1 MCSRFHSLAAALVL
15 ALAGGALAAEPALPA
30 ALRVC
35 ADPDNLPYSH
45 ADGSGF
51 ENRLAEMLAA
61 ELRLPLRY
69 EWMPL
74 RRGFV
79 RKTAG
84 AGLCDVFMGVP
95 AGFERVLTTRAYYR
109 SSYVF
114 VSRTNPPLASFED
127 PRLRRLAIGV
137 QLVGNDL
144 AATPAGHAL
153 AARGATAH
161 VEGFTVF
168 GDGPAT
174 GRMVDAIAEGRLD
187 AGVAWG
193 PQAAWFAR
201 HAPLPLAVTPAHAP
215 AELAS
220 LPCEFDI
227 AVGVKRGEGALRD
240 ALDAALARRRDDI
253 DALLAR
259 YGVPHA
265 DRPGA
270 GS

>member
-1 MCSRFHSLAAALVL
+1 MCSRFHSLAAALAL
-15 ALAGGALAAEPALPA
+15 ALAGSAAAATLPA

-61 ELRLPLRY
+61 DLGLPLRY

-95 AGFERVLTTRAYYR
+95 AGFERVLTTRPYYR
-109 SSYVF
+109 SGYVF
-114 VSRTNPPLASFED
+114 VSRTSPPLTSFED
-127 PRLRRLAIGV
+127 PRLPRLAIGV

-144 AATPAGHAL
+144 AATPGGHAL
-153 AARGATAH
+153 AAMGATAH

-168 GDGPAT
+168 GEGPAAA
-174 GRMVDAIAEGRLD
+174 RLVDAIARGRLD

-201 HAPLPLAVTPAHAP
+201 NSPVPLAIAPAHAP
-215 AELAS
+215 AGLAA
-220 LPCEFDI
+220 LPFEFAI
-227 AVGVKRGEGALRD
+227 AVGVKRGEGGLRD

-259 YGVPHA
+259 YGVPRV
-265 DRPGA
+265 DRPEPGT
-270 GS
+270 